1 MTNRHPTS
9 GGVSLLAGAAGL
21 GGAVGA
27 LARWGLTEAF
37 PVSTGHFPWVV
48 LVINVSGSAL
58 LAALPLLPVARRVP
72 WVAVFLGT
80 GILGGY
86 TTMSAASVDTF
97 TLLDEGHLG
106 LAMAYCLGT
115 LAAALAAV
123 MMVERWSRPEERLL
137 VERAGGDE

>member
-1 MTNRHPTS
+1 MTDRHS
-9 GGVSLLAGAAGL
+9 GGLSLLAGAAGL

-37 PVSTGHFPWVV
+37 PVSAGHFPWVV
-48 LVINVSGSAL
+48 LVINVTGSAL
-58 LAALPLLPVARRVP
+58 LAAVPLVPAARRVP

-97 TLLDEGHLG
+97 TLLDEGHPA
-106 LAMAYCLGT
+106 LALAYSLGT
-115 LAAALAAV
+115 LAAALLAVQAGRAVGRTGGAAAG
-123 MMVERWSRPEERLL
+123 
-137 VERAGGDE
+137 RARGG

>member
-1 MTNRHPTS
+1 MTDRHS
-9 GGVSLLAGAAGL
+9 GGGISLLAGAAGL

-27 LARWGLTEAF
+27 LVRWGLTDAF

-58 LAALPLLPVARRVP
+58 LAAVPLLPVARRVP

-97 TLLDEGHLG
+97 TLLDEGHPG
-106 LAMAYCLGT
+106 LALAYSLGT

-123 MMVERWSRPEERLL
+123 LLVERWSDPEARLR
-137 VERAGGDE
+137 VESVGGDE

>member
-1 MTNRHPTS
+1 MTTRHS
-9 GGVSLLAGAAGL
+9 GGLSLLAGAAGL

-37 PVSTGHFPWVV
+37 PVSAGHFPWVV
-48 LVINVSGSAL
+48 LLINVSGSAL
-58 LAALPLLPVARRVP
+58 LAAVPLLPVARRVP

-97 TLLDEGHLG
+97 TLLDDGHPG
-106 LAMAYCLGT
+106 LALAYSLGT

-123 MMVERWSRPEERLL
+123 LLVERWVRPEERLR

>member
-1 MTNRHPTS
+1 MTPRHS
-9 GGVSLLAGAAGL
+9 GGLSLLAGAAAL

-37 PVSTGHFPWVV
+37 PVPAGHFPWVV
-48 LVINVSGSAL
+48 LLINVSGSAL
-58 LAALPLLPVARRVP
+58 LAAVPLLPVARRVP

-97 TLLDEGHLG
+97 TLLDTGHPAQA
-106 LAMAYCLGT
+106 LAYSLGT

-123 MMVERWSRPEERLL
+123 LL
-137 VERAGGDE
+137 VERWGDAGERARIEREGGDE